1 MGWVP
6 SALYGVY
13 VTRKGWEY
21 GVCVPGICSAGNNAP
36 LL

>member
-13 VTRKGWEY
+13 VTRKGL
-21 GVCVPGICSAGNNAP
+21 GMRCLRSGH
-36 LL
+36 LQRRK

>member
-13 VTRKGWEY
+13 VTRKGWEC
-21 GVCVPGICSAGNNAP
+21 GVLRSGH
-36 LL
+36 LQRR